1 MIADSNDDVGDLI
14 VRPTVGVAYGI
25 AAAAAS
31 LALLAALQGGTG
43 VQVWLGEV
51 GRVFLPGAGRSAD
64 ALLYAGLVAH
74 LTIGGV
80 LGALHAA
87 CQQRTT
93 LSGLLVVGGF
103 YGFVAW
109 LVAELVFGRW
119 LGVGPA
125 LLRSWTGMG
134 LLMAYGL
141 GLAACA
147 AAEQARTGRRQ
158 RSAKPID

>member
-1 MIADSNDDVGDLI
+1 MIADSNDDVADLI
-14 VRPTVGVAYGI
+14 LSPAVGVVCGI
-25 AAAAAS
+25 AAAATL
-31 LALLAALQGGTG
+31 LAVLAALQGAAG
-43 VQVWLGEV
+43 VQRWLGDV

-64 ALLYAGLVAH
+64 ALLYTGLLAH
-74 LTIGGV
+74 FTIGGV

-93 LSGLLVVGGF
+93 MSGLLVVGGF

-119 LGVGPA
+119 LSVGPA
-125 LLRSWTGMG
+125 LLGSWTGLG
-134 LLMAYGL
+134 LLMVYGL
-141 GLAACA
+141 GLSLCA
-147 AAEQARTGRRQ
+147 AAEQVRTGRRQ

>member
-14 VRPTVGVAYGI
+14 VRPAVGVACGI
-25 AAAAAS
+25 VAAAMS
-31 LALLAALQGGTG
+31 LALLAALQGAAG

-51 GRVFLPGAGRSAD
+51 GRVFLPGAGRSAES
-64 ALLYAGLVAH
+64 LLFAGLLTH
-74 LTIGGV
+74 FTIGGV

-93 LSGLLVVGGF
+93 TPGLLVVGGF

-125 LLRSWTGMG
+125 LLGSWTGMG

-141 GLAACA
+141 GLGVCA

>member
-1 MIADSNDDVGDLI
+1 MIADSNYDVGDLI
-14 VRPTVGVAYGI
+14 VRPAVGVAYGI
-25 AAAAAS
+25 VAAALL
-31 LALLAALQGGTG
+31 LALLAVLHGAAG

-51 GRVFLPGAGRSAD
+51 GRVFLPGAGHSAD
-64 ALLYAGLVAH
+64 ALLYTGLLTH
-74 LTIGGV
+74 FTIGGI

-134 LLMAYGL
+134 LLVAYGL
-141 GLAACA
+141 GLAGCA
-147 AAEQARTGRRQ
+147 AAEQARAGRHQ
-158 RSAKPID
+158 RGTKPID

>member
-1 MIADSNDDVGDLI
+1 MIADSNYDVGDLI
-14 VRPTVGVAYGI
+14 LRPTAGVACGI
-25 AAAAAS
+25 FAAAAS
-31 LALLAALQGGTG
+31 LALLAALQGGAG
-43 VQVWLGEV
+43 VQAWLGGV

-64 ALLYAGLVAH
+64 ALLYAGL
-74 LTIGGV
+74 LTHFTLGGV

-93 LSGLLVVGGF
+93 ISGLLVVGGF

-125 LLRSWTGMG
+125 LLTSWTGMG
-134 LLMAYGL
+134 LLIAYGL
-141 GLAACA
+141 GLASCA

-158 RSAKPID
+158 RTTKPID

>member
-1 MIADSNDDVGDLI
+1 MIADSNYDVGDLI
-14 VRPTVGVAYGI
+14 VNPAAGVACGI
-25 AAAAAS
+25 VAAAAS
-31 LALLAALQGGTG
+31 LALLVALQGVVG
-43 VQVWLGEV
+43 VQAWLDGV
-51 GRVFLPGAGRSAD
+51 GRVFLPGPGGSAD
-64 ALLYAGLVAH
+64 AFLYTGLLTH
-74 LTIGGV
+74 FTIGAL

-93 LSGLLVVGGF
+93 TSGLFVVGGF

-125 LLRSWTGMG
+125 LLGSWTGAG
-134 LLMAYGL
+134 LIMAYGL

-158 RSAKPID
+158 RTARPID